1 MLGILM
7 TSSKVY
13 EVEFSRQPP
22 ADKKGIE
29 KINKSSSISR
39 RFHLQAYRSSHR
51 VESTFEPFI
60 SELRAARHVIDMDRG
75 EIRDNLESLLAK
87 EKSWLKLSQV
97 SPTYSTV
104 SISE

>member
-29 KINKSSSISR
+29 KNKSSSISR
-39 RFHLQAYRSSHR
+39 RFYLQAYRSSHR